1 MAPHLYAGPVE
12 WAANIH
18 LAVSIPNVLMAE
30 TIETPFHNALI
41 KGSIRVENGYIP
53 APEAPGLGIEIDEEL
68 ARRHPYTGKGLH
80 LQMQEDAIDYAGPNL
95 FEGGAPV
102 GKSV

>member
-18 LAVSIPNVLMAE
+18 LATAIPNLLIAE
-30 TIETPFHNALI
+30 TIETEFHKALI
-41 KGSIRVENGYIP
+41 KNSISIEQGFIIP
-53 APEAPGLGIEIDEEL
+53 PAGPGLGIEVDEEL
-68 ARRHPYTGKGLH
+68 ARAHPFEGTGLH
-80 LQMQEDAIDYAGPNL
+80 LQMQDDPIDYVGPNL

-102 GKSV
+102 GKAE